1 MALYLQAPPAK
12 NFVKLN
18 FTSLDHKFI
27 LIKWSNSTEKFFFSG
42 CRKEYQILAHSW
54 YSINLL
60 TIIRCKN
67 LFQFLSLKLQF
78 KKFYDEMINTVNIH
92 KEIQLNVLLISVS
105 FFKNLYYLS
114 FLTIWLLL
122 PYYII
127 LINVFTGTYFNSQ
140 FRKKLRCNWYIAYY
154 YLLVHFAHFYILH
167 SYLLLIWVGIVIL
180 YSGSPIW
187 IAYI

>member
-127 LINVFTGTYFNSQ
+127 LINVFTGTYFDAHISIHNFEKS
-140 FRKKLRCNWYIAYY
+140 LGAIGILLITI
-154 YLLVHFAHFYILH
+154 YLFTLHNFIYYILT
-167 SYLLLIWVGIVIL
+167 Y
-180 YSGSPIW
+180 Y
-187 IAYI
+187 